1 MQVRK
6 VAGAMVRAGLWVAA
20 STALAL
26 PVAAANDERPA
37 RIAYFELLQV
47 LPDAAGTAQHKAGD
61 STQHLRFDA
70 FGRRF
75 EISLG
80 SNTRLM
86 ASKSQHSQL
95 ELYRG
100 SIDGIAGSWVRLAT
114 KGGALHGMMWDGA
127 QLYAIEPA
135 AEVRDALDQAPA
147 DESQTI
153 VFRLADVQM
162 DPGAASCASESSPT
176 KASDAYAALASE
188 LKSST
193 VAMQAAGATR
203 RLELSALGDARFR
216 ERYGSEQDAR
226 DEILTRLNNVD
237 GIFST
242 HLSIEIH
249 VGTVS
254 VPDAAAD
261 QLSATTT
268 PNTLLRELATL
279 RKRSPELSSHGLTHL
294 FTDRD
299 LDGTTI
305 GIAYLDSLCDTQN
318 AVGLTESRNVWLD
331 SLVAAHEIGH
341 NFGADHDGDSQGSCP
356 NTPSSGFLMAP
367 VVSGTDDFSP
377 CSVTRMRSKTN
388 GATCITNLPPANV
401 RVAANLGAARR
412 QLARPFRW
420 ELPIS
425 NSGGLDSRNVR
436 AELTLP
442 AQISIVDASVVGGSC
457 TSGGGAIECQL
468 GDIPGGAARTIELE
482 LSSEV
487 AGSHAVVAHV
497 TADHD
502 ANRGDND
509 GSGTIVVEAP
519 ADVSVRLRG
528 PTTAK
533 ANERFTIDF
542 ELTNA
547 AADNAGTV
555 TVKIDLPAGT
565 TVMSASLNDGTC
577 TSAATS
583 VACTLMPLGGGLTAS
598 GSVLL
603 TASAAGNATLR
614 ASVFGSYFDTNN
626 ANDTDDLVV
635 AVSGAATLVSQS
647 PASGANADAGGGGG
661 GGGGSIGLLLLMAL
675 APLHRARRRRA

>member
-6 VAGAMVRAGLWVAA
+6 VAGAMARAGLWVAA

-26 PVAAANDERPA
+26 PVAAASDGVRPA
-37 RIAYFELLQV
+37 RISYFELLQV
-47 LPDAAGTAQHKAGD
+47 LPDSVGTAQHKAGA
-61 STQHLRFDA
+61 STQQLRFDA

-86 ASKSQHSQL
+86 ASKSRQSQL

-100 SIDGIAGSWVRLAT
+100 SIDGVAGSWVRLAT
-114 KGGALHGMMWDGA
+114 KGGALQGMMWDGA

-135 AEVRDALDQAPA
+135 SEVRDALDQAPA

-162 DPGAASCASESSPT
+162 DPGAASCASESLPT
-176 KASDAYAALASE
+176 KASDAYTALASE
-188 LKSST
+188 LKNST

-203 RLELSALGDARFR
+203 RLELSALGDAHFR
-216 ERYGSEQDAR
+216 ARYGSEQDAR

-249 VGTVS
+249 VATVS
-254 VPDAAAD
+254 VPNAADD

-305 GIAYLDSLCDTQN
+305 GIAYLDSLCDKQN

-367 VVSGTDDFSP
+367 VVSGTDDFSS

-388 GATCITNLPPANV
+388 GATCITHLPPANV

-425 NSGGLDSRNVR
+425 NSGGLDARNVR

-442 AQISIVDASVVGGSC
+442 AQISIADASVVGGSC

-468 GDIPGGAARTIELE
+468 GDIPGGAVRTIELE

-487 AGSHAVVAHV
+487 AGSYAIVAHV
-497 TADHD
+497 TAAHD
-502 ANRGDND
+502 ANRADND
-509 GSGTIVVEAP
+509 GAGTIVVEAP

-528 PTTAK
+528 PATAT

-542 ELTNA
+542 DLINA
-547 AADNAGTV
+547 AADTAETV
-555 TVKIDLPAGT
+555 SVKIDIPAGT
-565 TVMSASLNDGTC
+565 TVTSAALNDGTC

-583 VACTLMPLGGGLTAS
+583 VKCTLVPLGGGLTAS
-598 GSVLL
+598 GSVSL
-603 TASAAGNATLR
+603 TASAAGSATLR
-614 ASVFGSYFDTNN
+614 ASVSGSYFDTNN
-626 ANDTDDLVV
+626 ANDTADLVV
-635 AVSGAATLVSQS
+635 AVSGVATLVSQS
-647 PASGANADAGGGGG
+647 PASGANADAGGGG